1 MSAGRSP
8 GNKITIFRGD
18 FMTVTFEYKVL
29 EGSVP
34 VVEQYTDI
42 KMCNYYF
49 TYGRTYLKLYKNN
62 SEFKYDFCIDL
73 SDVKEFLIKN

>member
-1 MSAGRSP
+1 
-8 GNKITIFRGD
+8 
-18 FMTVTFEYKVL
+18 MTVTFEYKVL

-49 TYGRTYLKLYKNN
+49 AYGRTYLKLYKNN